1 LNLRKL
7 ENDRDEPCYVLF
19 GLEGAIIAEFQA
31 IKGNIY
37 EILVEQQ
44 VLALIICENYHE
56 GLDERVT

>member
-1 LNLRKL
+1 M
-7 ENDRDEPCYVLF
+7 LF
-19 GLEGAIIAEFQA
+19 GLKGAIIAEFQA

-44 VLALIICENYHE
+44 VLALIICENDHE